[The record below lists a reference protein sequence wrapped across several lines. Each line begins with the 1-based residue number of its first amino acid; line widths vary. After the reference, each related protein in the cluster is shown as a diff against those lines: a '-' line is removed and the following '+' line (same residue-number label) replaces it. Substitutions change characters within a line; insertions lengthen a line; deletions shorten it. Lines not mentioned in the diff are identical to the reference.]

1 MPLLADQK
9 HRRPKDE
16 RAHEE
21 GDRRS
26 RYRSSHRLAQLAF
39 DGELYRHHGPRQD
52 GEQQKQSLH
61 SSSPFPVTVH
71 RASLS

>member
-1 MPLLADQK
+1 LWTRSTAA
-9 HRRPKDE
+9 KDE

-39 DGELYRHHGPRQD
+39 DGELYRHLDPHQD
-52 GEQQKQSLH
+52 GEQQKQGLH
-61 SSSPFPVTVH
+61 TSSPFPITVYH
-71 RASLS
+71 ASLS